1 MAALFAA
8 PNLPTPPTPPAPPT
22 ISDPAVTKAS
32 SDAVDKQAMAQG
44 RASTY
49 LTDLQTQR
57 TAQPNAQRY
66 LGMA

>member
-1 MAALFAA
+1 MAALFSA
-8 PNLPTPPTPPAPPT
+8 PNLPTPPIPPSPPT
-22 ISDPAVTKAS
+22 ISDPSVSKAGESAVK
-32 SDAVDKQAMAQG
+32 KQAMAQG

-49 LTDLQTQR
+49 LTDMQTQR